1 MHDTLLS
8 DIDGSIYWWYFFYCV
23 SNGALVTASVIVV
36 GLPLL
41 TAAGVF
47 SPKWGGAITA
57 VFGALLAYLGLS
69 GVSTSFITAR
79 NDLQIAKY
87 RYYSD
92 KDPTAKDR
100 ETLIAA
106 YEKAKTLAAYIPS
119 APSTPDKGR
128 SETSNVPPPEKSDA
142 PAPQKS
148 DAPTPQK

>member
-36 GLPLL
+36 GLPVL

-106 YEKAKTLAAYIPS
+106 YEKAKTLAAYIQP
-119 APSTPDKGR
+119 PPRPPNKGR
-128 SETSNVPPPEKSDA
+128 SEPPMGPPPRNLDRQAPRKSDA
-142 PAPQKS
+142 PASQK
-148 DAPTPQK
+148 